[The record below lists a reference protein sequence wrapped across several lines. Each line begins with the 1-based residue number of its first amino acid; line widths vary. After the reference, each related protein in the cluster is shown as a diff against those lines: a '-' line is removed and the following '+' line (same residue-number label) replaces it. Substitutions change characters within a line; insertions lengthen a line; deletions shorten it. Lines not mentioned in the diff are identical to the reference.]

1 MPVTYYPAQVLT
13 VANTGTNGADGQYG
27 QVQLEL
33 IQSADVDFA
42 VSRQDIFEFGN
53 LYAVDNIQVEPATVT
68 LNFSYA
74 LSSGTGLGGGLTPT
88 NAAKLGMNNF
98 DSFLNDQGRNYGIS
112 GAGTLI
118 ITSGIVKTYS
128 VEGSVGNIPT
138 VSVSVDAINATYTAG
153 NPIFKGA
160 PGFSGTTTAVTV
172 IQPKDISV
180 QIGTGAQG
188 SNSSFE
194 ARSFTF
200 ALDIPRNKIN
210 KLGSLTPVANILAGP
225 PKVTVD
231 TEIILNGSQNPQFNP
246 NTPLNVRIACGDK
259 NFEINSAKLANF
271 TVTNTLDDIQVC
283 SISLEA
289 PVTGSD
295 GITIEG
301 ESGAP

>member
-13 VANTGTNGADGQYG
+13 VANTGAGGIGADGSNG
-27 QVQLEL
+27 QTQIEL
-33 IQSADVDFA
+33 VQSADVDFA
-42 VSRQDIFEFGN
+42 ISRQDVFEFGN

-74 LSSGTGLGGGLTPT
+74 LSSGNGVTPT
-88 NAAKLGMNNF
+88 NASKLGMNNF
-98 DSFLNDQGRNYGIS
+98 DTFLNEQGRNYGIS

-128 VEGSVGNIPT
+128 VDGSVGNIPT

-153 NPIFKGA
+153 NPVFKGD
-160 PGFSGTTTAVTV
+160 PGFSGTTTVATI
-172 IQPKDISV
+172 IQPKDITV

-188 SNSSFE
+188 TNPTYE

-210 KLGSLTPVANILAGP
+210 RLGTLTPVANILAGP
-225 PKVTVD
+225 PKVALD
-231 TEIILNGSQNPQFNP
+231 TEIILNGTQNPQFNP
-246 NTPLNVRIACGDK
+246 NVPQNVRIACGDK
-259 NFEINSAKLANF
+259 NFQINNAKLANF

-283 SISLEA
+283 SIALEA

-295 GITIEG
+295 AIVIEG

>member
-1 MPVTYYPAQVLT
+1 MPVTYYPAQILT
-13 VANTGTNGADGQYG
+13 VAKTGVNGADGQYG

-42 VSRQDIFEFGN
+42 ISRQDVFEFGN

-74 LSSGTGLGGGLTPT
+74 LSSGSGVTPT
-88 NAAKLGMNNF
+88 NASKLGMDNF
-98 DSFLNDQGRNYGIS
+98 DTFLSEGGRNYGIS
-112 GAGTLI
+112 GAGTLL

-128 VEGSVGNIPT
+128 VDGSVGNIPT
-138 VSVSVDAINATYTAG
+138 VSVSVDATNATYTAA
-153 NPIFKGA
+153 NPVFKGS
-160 PGFSGTTTAVTV
+160 PGFSGTNTV
-172 IQPKDISV
+172 ASIIQPRDITV

-188 SNSSFE
+188 ANSAFE

-210 KLGSLTPVANILAGP
+210 KLGTLTPIANILSGP

-231 TEIILNGSQNPQFNP
+231 AEIILNGTDNPKFDP

-259 NFEINSAKLANF
+259 DFQINNAKLADF
-271 TVTNTLDDIQVC
+271 KVTNTLDDIQVC

-295 GITIEG
+295 AIKIEG

>member
-13 VANTGTNGADGQYG
+13 VAPGG
-27 QVQLEL
+27 QLEL

-42 VSRQDIFEFGN
+42 ISRQDVFEFGN
-53 LYAVDNIQVEPATVT
+53 LYAVDNIQVEPATVS

-74 LSSGTGLGGGLTPT
+74 LSSGNGVTPT
-88 NAAKLGMNNF
+88 NASKLGMNNF
-98 DSFLNDQGRNYGIS
+98 DTFLNEQGRNYGIS

-128 VEGSVGNIPT
+128 VDGSVGNIPT
-138 VSVSVDAINATYTAG
+138 VSVSVDATNATYTAG
-153 NPIFKGA
+153 NPIFKGTA
-160 PGFSGTTTAVTV
+160 GFSGTNSVASV
-172 IQPKDISV
+172 IQPKDITV
-180 QIGTGAQG
+180 QIGTSIGG
-188 SNSSFE
+188 LTTYE

-200 ALDIPRNKIN
+200 ALDVPRNKIN
-210 KLGSLTPVANILAGP
+210 RLGTLTPIANILAGP
-225 PKVTVD
+225 PKVAVD
-231 TEIILNGSQNPQFNP
+231 AEIILNGTDNPQFDP
-246 NTPLNVRIACGDK
+246 NIPQIVRINCGDK
-259 NFEINSAKLANF
+259 SFLVNNAKLANF

-283 SISLEA
+283 SITLEA

>member
-13 VANTGTNGADGQYG
+13 VLPGG
-27 QVQLEL
+27 QLEL

-42 VSRQDIFEFGN
+42 ISRQDVFEFGN

-74 LSSGTGLGGGLTPT
+74 LSSGNGVTPT
-88 NAAKLGMNNF
+88 NASKLGMDNF
-98 DSFLNDQGRNYGIS
+98 DTFLSDAGRNYGIS
-112 GAGTLI
+112 GAGQLI
-118 ITSGIVKTYS
+118 ITSGIVKSYS

-138 VSVSVDAINATYTAG
+138 VSVSVDATNATYTAG
-153 NPIFKGA
+153 NPVFKGDA
-160 PGFSGTTTAVTV
+160 GFSGTNTV
-172 IQPKDISV
+172 ATIIQPRDITV
-180 QIGTGAQG
+180 QIGTAAQG
-188 SNSSFE
+188 SNPSFE

-210 KLGSLTPVANILAGP
+210 KLGSLTPIANILAGP

-231 TEIILNGSQNPQFNP
+231 AEIILNGSQNPQFDP
-246 NTPLNVRIACGDK
+246 NVAQNVRIACGDK
-259 NFEINSAKLANF
+259 NFEISKAKLANF

-283 SISLEA
+283 SITLEA
-289 PVTGSD
+289 PVTGSA

>member
-13 VANTGTNGADGQYG
+13 VQGTGSNA
-27 QVQLEL
+27 QLEL

-42 VSRQDIFEFGN
+42 VSRQDVFEFGN
-53 LYAVDNIQVEPATVT
+53 LYAVDNIQVEPPTVS

-74 LSSGTGLGGGLTPT
+74 LSSGNGVTPT
-88 NAAKLGMNNF
+88 NASKLGMDNF
-98 DSFLNDQGRNYGIS
+98 DTFLNDQGRTYGIS

-118 ITSGIVKTYS
+118 ITSGIVKSYS
-128 VEGSVGNIPT
+128 VDGSVGNIPT
-138 VSVSVDAINATYTAG
+138 VSVSVDATNATYTAG
-153 NPIFKGA
+153 NPIFKGTA
-160 PGFSGTTTAVTV
+160 GFSGTNTVATV

-180 QIGTGAQG
+180 QIGTLAQG
-188 SNSSFE
+188 SNQSYE

-210 KLGSLTPVANILAGP
+210 KLGTLTPIANILSGP

-231 TEIILNGSQNPQFNP
+231 AEIILNGTDNPKFDPNVPQN
-246 NTPLNVRIACGDK
+246 VKIACGDK
-259 NFEINSAKLANF
+259 NYQINNAKLADF
-271 TVTNTLDDIQVC
+271 KVTNTLDDIQVC
-283 SISLEA
+283 SITLEA

-295 GITIEG
+295 AITIEG

>member
-88 NAAKLGMNNF
+88 NAAKLGMNSF

-128 VEGSVGNIPT
+128 VEGSVGNIPLQNST
-138 VSVSVDAINATYTAG
+138 FGACG
-153 NPIFKGA
+153 NTRIFT
-160 PGFSGTTTAVTV
+160 F
-172 IQPKDISV
+172 
-180 QIGTGAQG
+180 TGA
-188 SNSSFE
+188 E
-194 ARSFTF
+194 
-200 ALDIPRNKIN
+200 
-210 KLGSLTPVANILAGP
+210 
-225 PKVTVD
+225 
-231 TEIILNGSQNPQFNP
+231 
-246 NTPLNVRIACGDK
+246 
-259 NFEINSAKLANF
+259 
-271 TVTNTLDDIQVC
+271 
-283 SISLEA
+283 
-289 PVTGSD
+289 
-295 GITIEG
+295 
-301 ESGAP
+301 